1 MLDIELIRS
10 DPEFVRAAL
19 SKRVDDVDL
28 APILEADALRRK
40 LVSEADGAQAERNQQ
55 SKEIGKLRAAGVDTA
70 EQQARVARLGDQ
82 INATKASLAEAE
94 ATLQR
99 LLSELP
105 NLPDERSPVG
115 GKEVNRVVRTWG
127 TQPDLGDKPLDHVE
141 LCTRLGLI
149 DYQRGTKLGGSGYW
163 IYTGV
168 GAALEWA
175 LLDFFN
181 REHYA
186 AGYTFMLPPHMLTE
200 ENGYAAGQFPK
211 FYEDVYHIEADRDER
226 KSFLLPTAE
235 TAILNVYR
243 DEILPGDA
251 LPIKAF
257 AYTPCYRREAGSYRS
272 EERGTIRGH
281 QFNKVEMFQFTA
293 PEDSDRAL
301 TELIGRAQGLVE
313 KLGLHYQ
320 TSLLG
325 TKDTSAS
332 MKLTY
337 DIEVWLPSLG
347 IYKEVSSASW
357 AGDYQARRANIR
369 YRTGQGKPT
378 AFIHTLNA
386 SGLATSRLLPAIV
399 EQHQQPD
406 GSVVVP
412 EPLRAWV
419 GTDVLRPNSL
429 PVSFAWAGGATGS
442 SAGQRFSRS
451 VQVSARRWLA
461 SQTSISPFAESL
473 LVSWHDLSTRRGRG
487 VARQRT
493 RIRARRLPASGGSPV
508 RCRRRRG

>member
-19 SKRVDDVDL
+19 LKRVDDVDL

-40 LVSEADGAQAERNQQ
+40 LVTQADSAQAELKQA
-55 SKEIGKLRAAGVDTA
+55 SKEIGKLKASGADTTAAQQRTA
-70 EQQARVARLGDQ
+70 KLGDQ
-82 INATKASLAEAE
+82 IAEMRAAQTEAE

-105 NLPDERSPVG
+105 NVPDDRAPVG
-115 GKEVNRVVRTWG
+115 GKEVNQVVRTWG
-127 TQPDLGDKPLDHVE
+127 SQPELGEKPLDHVE

-149 DYQRGTKLGGSGYW
+149 DYQRGTKLGGTGYW
-163 IYTGV
+163 LYTGH

-211 FYEDVYHIEADRDER
+211 FHEDVYHIAEESDSGRR
-226 KSFLLPTAE
+226 SFLLPTAE

-243 DEILPGDA
+243 DEILPA
-251 LPIKAF
+251 ESLPIKAF

-281 QFNKVEMFQFTA
+281 QFNKVEMFQFCA
-293 PEDSDRAL
+293 PEDAERAHA
-301 TELIGRAQGLVE
+301 ELIARGQMLLE

-320 TSLLG
+320 TTLLG
-325 TKDTSAS
+325 TKDASAS

-369 YRTGQGKPT
+369 YRAGQGKPT
-378 AFIHTLNA
+378 AYVHTLNA

-399 EQHQQPD
+399 EQNQQPD

-412 EPLRAWV
+412 EPLRAWI
-419 GTDVLRPNSL
+419 GTDVLR
-429 PVSFAWAGGATGS
+429 
-442 SAGQRFSRS
+442 
-451 VQVSARRWLA
+451 AR
-461 SQTSISPFAESL
+461 
-473 LVSWHDLSTRRGRG
+473 G
-487 VARQRT
+487 
-493 RIRARRLPASGGSPV
+493 
-508 RCRRRRG
+508 

>member
-10 DPEFVRAAL
+10 DPDYVRAAL
-19 SKRVDDVDL
+19 LKRMDDVDL
-28 APILEADALRRK
+28 APITRADALRRK
-40 LVSEADGAQAERNQQ
+40 LVGEAESAQAERNRQ
-55 SKEIGKLRAAGVDTA
+55 SKEIGKLRASGADTS
-70 EQQARVARLGDQ
+70 EQQARVAKLGDQ
-82 INATKASLAEAE
+82 ISEAKASLAEAE
-94 ATLQR
+94 GTLNR

-105 NLPDERSPVG
+105 NLPDDRAPVG
-115 GKEVNRVVRTWG
+115 GKEVNQVVRTWG
-127 TQPDLGDKPLDHVE
+127 SKPDLGEAPRDHVE
-141 LCTRLGLI
+141 LCTRLGLV
-149 DYQRGTKLGGSGYW
+149 DYQRGTKLGGSGFW
-163 IYTGV
+163 IYTGR

-211 FYEDVYHIEADRDER
+211 FHEDVYHIAEDEGGR

-243 DEILPGDA
+243 DEILPADA
-251 LPIKAF
+251 LPVKAF

-281 QFNKVEMFQFTA
+281 QFNKVEMFQFVT
-293 PEDSDRAL
+293 PEDAERAHQELVDRSQL
-301 TELIGRAQGLVE
+301 LVE

-325 TKDTSAS
+325 TKDASAS
-332 MKLTY
+332 MRLTY
-337 DIEVWLPSLG
+337 DVEVWLPSLG

-357 AGDYQARRANIR
+357 AGDYQARRAGIR
-369 YRTGQGKPT
+369 YRQGQGKPT
-378 AFIHTLNA
+378 AYIHTLNA

-399 EQHQQPD
+399 EQNQQPD
-406 GSVVVP
+406 GSVIVP

-419 GTDVLRPNSL
+419 GTDVLRP
-429 PVSFAWAGGATGS
+429 
-442 SAGQRFSRS
+442 QK
-451 VQVSARRWLA
+451 
-461 SQTSISPFAESL
+461 
-473 LVSWHDLSTRRGRG
+473 
-487 VARQRT
+487 
-493 RIRARRLPASGGSPV
+493 
-508 RCRRRRG
+508 

>member
-10 DPEFVRAAL
+10 DPESVRAAL
-19 SKRVDDVDL
+19 LKRVDDVDL
-28 APILEADALRRK
+28 APLLEADALRRK
-40 LVSEADGAQAERNQQ
+40 LVAEVESAQAERNRA
-55 SKEIGKLRAAGVDTA
+55 SKEIGKLKASGADTSAAQQRTA
-70 EQQARVARLGDQ
+70 KFGDQ
-82 INATKASLAEAE
+82 IAEMKAAQAEAE
-94 ATLQR
+94 ATLHR

-105 NLPDERSPVG
+105 NVPDDRAPIG
-115 GKEVNRVVRTWG
+115 GKEVNQVVRTWG
-127 TQPDLGDKPLDHVE
+127 SKPELGDKPLDHVE

-163 IYTGV
+163 IYTGQ

-211 FYEDVYHIEADRDER
+211 FHEDVYHIAEDSDSGR

-243 DEILPGDA
+243 DEILPA
-251 LPIKAF
+251 ESLPIKAF

-281 QFNKVEMFQFTA
+281 QFNKVEMFQFCTPGDA
-293 PEDSDRAL
+293 ESAHA
-301 TELIGRAQGLVE
+301 ELVGRAQMLME

-325 TKDTSAS
+325 TRDASAS
-332 MKLTY
+332 MRLTY

-369 YRTGQGKPT
+369 YRQGQGKPT
-378 AFIHTLNA
+378 AYIHTLNA

-399 EQHQQPD
+399 EQNQRPD

-412 EPLRAWV
+412 EPLRGWV
-419 GTDVLRPNSL
+419 GTDVLRPL
-429 PVSFAWAGGATGS
+429 
-442 SAGQRFSRS
+442 R
-451 VQVSARRWLA
+451 
-461 SQTSISPFAESL
+461 
-473 LVSWHDLSTRRGRG
+473 
-487 VARQRT
+487 
-493 RIRARRLPASGGSPV
+493 
-508 RCRRRRG
+508 

>member
-1 MLDIELIRS
+1 MLDIELIRT
-10 DPEFVRAAL
+10 DPEYVRAAL
-19 SKRVDDVDL
+19 LKRMDNVDL

-40 LVSEADGAQAERNQQ
+40 LVGEVDAARAERSRQ
-55 SKEIGKLRAAGVDTA
+55 SKEIGKLKASGADTA
-70 EQQARVARLGDQ
+70 GAQEAAAKLGAQ
-82 INATKASLAEAE
+82 IAELESSRAEADG
-94 ATLQR
+94 TLHR

-105 NLPDERSPVG
+105 NLPDDRAPVG
-115 GKEVNRVVRTWG
+115 GKEANQVVHTWG
-127 TQPDLGDKPLDHVE
+127 SKPDLGGTPLDHVE
-141 LCTRLGLI
+141 LCTRLGLV
-149 DYQRGTKLGGSGYW
+149 DYQRGTKLGGSGFW
-163 IYTGV
+163 IYTGQ

-211 FYEDVYHIEADRDER
+211 FHEDVYHIAEDDGGR
-226 KSFLLPTAE
+226 KAFLLPTAE

-243 DEILPGDA
+243 DEILPA
-251 LPIKAF
+251 EMLPVKAF
-257 AYTPCYRREAGSYRS
+257 AYTPCYRREAGGYRS

-281 QFNKVEMFQFTA
+281 QFNKVEMFQFVA
-293 PEDSDRAL
+293 PQDAERAHQ
-301 TELIGRAQGLVE
+301 ELVGRSQLLVE

-320 TSLLG
+320 TTLLG
-325 TKDTSAS
+325 TKDASAS

-378 AFIHTLNA
+378 AYVHTLNA

-399 EQHQQPD
+399 EQNQQPD

-419 GTDVLRPNSL
+419 GTDVLRP
-429 PVSFAWAGGATGS
+429 
-442 SAGQRFSRS
+442 QR
-451 VQVSARRWLA
+451 
-461 SQTSISPFAESL
+461 
-473 LVSWHDLSTRRGRG
+473 
-487 VARQRT
+487 
-493 RIRARRLPASGGSPV
+493 
-508 RCRRRRG
+508 